1 MTYTIKTVAKLSGVS
16 TRTLRYYDEIS
27 LLKPAMIN
35 SSGYRLYGDEEI
47 NRLQQILYY
56 RELNF
61 SLEEI
66 KLILD
71 NPNFDIKK
79 ALQIQYQQLLSRKER
94 IENLL
99 LNIKKTMQYYQGEID
114 MTASDKFSAFKVQ
127 QITQNEQQYGDEIR
141 SKYGTDQ
148 VDQANKKYLRLTQ
161 ADMDEIKLVE
171 KQLFEQLAAYVSKPN
186 LQGEIAHEIFELHKL
201 WLSFTLPE
209 YSADMHKGIVT
220 MYVED
225 ERFKMY
231 YDEKEPGSAEALY
244 QIIHHYVS

>member
-1 MTYTIKTVAKLSGVS
+1 MTYTIKTVARLSGVS

-27 LLKPAMIN
+27 LLKPATIN

-56 RELNF
+56 RELDF

-79 ALQIQYQQLLSRKER
+79 ALQIQYQQLFSRKER

-99 LNIKKTMQYYQGEID
+99 LNIKKTMQYYQGEIE
-114 MTASDKFSAFKVQ
+114 MTASDKFSAFKVEQ
-127 QITQNEQQYGDEIR
+127 LTQNEQQYEDEIR

-148 VDQANKKYLRLTQ
+148 VNKANKKYLRLTQ
-161 ADMDEIKLVE
+161 ADMDEMKLVE
-171 KQLFEQLAAYVSKPN
+171 KQLFEHLAVYVENPDV
-186 LQGEIAHEIFELHKL
+186 QGKIGQEIFKLHKL

-209 YSADMHKGIVT
+209 YSAEMHKDIVT

-244 QIIHHYVS
+244 HIIQHYAD